1 MSLLTQSQ
9 INEIKRSIG
18 DLFRKLLQ
26 EAEVKLILIKSAG
39 DRKEKE
45 IDILVDFLKKTKFLS
60 QEKKL

>member
-45 IDILVDFLKKTKFLS
+45 IDILVDFLKKTKFLN
-60 QEKKL
+60 QMKKL